1 MFLLCKYVSLTC
13 GFNKLMM
20 MMLLLFSAAQ
30 CWRTC

>member
-1 MFLLCKYVSLTC
+1 
-13 GFNKLMM
+13 MM